1 MNARRRGTLRWR
13 LALGMTA
20 LALAT
25 AALVG
30 LFGFLLGG
38 WIGYDPEPVTVTR
51 VEQVG
56 DRVALVQ
63 ITSENSTATADRARR
78 DGVRWMLTAMAVSF
92 VPAALLAWV
101 VAGRVLKPVELVASV
116 VDWVAGWLWGDRVHL
131 APRHD
136 ELGRLATGVDHM
148 LDRLDAR
155 REEQRQLLHEVVHE
169 LRTPL
174 AVATTNLELAASDPA
189 IDGETATQVAAARRA
204 IDRMGRAVDDLAAHG
219 RLSLDGMADTL
230 TDLAKE
236 AHALAAEHT
245 GPASTRGIR
254 LSVAAPNPVQ
264 TTVDRSAIRG
274 AVGNLLA
281 NAVRLAPGGSTITV
295 GCGRREGWVWMA
307 VRDEGP
313 GIAPAEHALV
323 FERYWQGRYE
333 SDRRSSDDQG
343 GPHGLGLTIARQ
355 LVEAQGGQLTMGSE
369 PGIGSTFVV
378 WLPADPEA
386 DAAAIVAPDGIH
398 HLADPMSPL
407 GAAERV

>member
-1 MNARRRGTLRWR
+1 MTARRRGTLRWR

-101 VAGRVLKPVELVASV
+101 VAGRVLKPVEQVADV
-116 VDWVAGWLWGDRVHL
+116 VDRVDGSESGDRVDL
-131 APRHD
+131 APRDD

-174 AVATTNLELAASDPA
+174 AGRDDQPRAGCERPCNRRR
-189 IDGETATQVAAARRA
+189 DGNAGGRGTSR
-204 IDRMGRAVDDLAAHG
+204 DR
-219 RLSLDGMADTL
+219 
-230 TDLAKE
+230 
-236 AHALAAEHT
+236 
-245 GPASTRGIR
+245 PY
-254 LSVAAPNPVQ
+254 
-264 TTVDRSAIRG
+264 G
-274 AVGNLLA
+274 A
-281 NAVRLAPGGSTITV
+281 
-295 GCGRREGWVWMA
+295 CGRR
-307 VRDEGP
+307 
-313 GIAPAEHALV
+313 
-323 FERYWQGRYE
+323 
-333 SDRRSSDDQG
+333 SRRAWPSVARR
-343 GPHGLGLTIARQ
+343 HG
-355 LVEAQGGQLTMGSE
+355 
-369 PGIGSTFVV
+369 
-378 WLPADPEA
+378 
-386 DAAAIVAPDGIH
+386 
-398 HLADPMSPL
+398 
-407 GAAERV
+407 